1 VTDSRDETTLS
12 VAGLDPIRVVEA
24 ITTEGIETW
33 DAS

>member
-1 VTDSRDETTLS
+1 LS